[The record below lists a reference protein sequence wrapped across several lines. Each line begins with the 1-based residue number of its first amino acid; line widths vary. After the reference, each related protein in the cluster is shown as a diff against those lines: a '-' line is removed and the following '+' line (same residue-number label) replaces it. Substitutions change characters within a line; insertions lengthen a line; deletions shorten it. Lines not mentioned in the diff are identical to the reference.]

1 MRTIQ
6 KAHDAALD
14 DGVVLVKRCGY
25 FFLNWSS
32 RSHVNSG
39 PLLEFHRTHGW
50 IQTQLAEE
58 QNNETR
64 TEGSSKR
71 AGDELESD
79 NSKKEKIDEHVEAK
93 KDDDQKEAK
102 MKKNIEIVKDDEIAI
117 DAIPLATKPPVIVK
131 YKIVK

>member
-1 MRTIQ
+1 MKRLNTFI
-6 KAHDAALD
+6 DINTE
-14 DGVVLVKRCGY
+14 LVK
-25 FFLNWSS
+25 S
-32 RSHVNSG
+32 
-39 PLLEFHRTHGW
+39 
-50 IQTQLAEE
+50 
-58 QNNETR
+58 NETR

>member
-39 PLLEFHRTHGW
+39 PLLEFTETMDKWDPTLLQRLNFRSTISTVPQQKWSLSSDERSIHRNG
-50 IQTQLAEE
+50 
-58 QNNETR
+58 
-64 TEGSSKR
+64 
-71 AGDELESD
+71 
-79 NSKKEKIDEHVEAK
+79 
-93 KDDDQKEAK
+93 
-102 MKKNIEIVKDDEIAI
+102 
-117 DAIPLATKPPVIVK
+117 
-131 YKIVK
+131 